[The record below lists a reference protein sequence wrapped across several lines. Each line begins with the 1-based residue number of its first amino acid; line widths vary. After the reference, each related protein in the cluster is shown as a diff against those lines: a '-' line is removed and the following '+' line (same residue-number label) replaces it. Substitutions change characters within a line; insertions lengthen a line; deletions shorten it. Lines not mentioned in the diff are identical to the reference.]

1 MSEITLEAEL
11 AAAATAEAEAVRT
24 LHELNAQ
31 YIRAFVESDTV
42 WYREHLSDD
51 FACTLAD
58 GRRIAKDEFL
68 KRNAEGPGATD
79 VTYDQI
85 DVQPLGDTAL
95 VHLANPT
102 RLPGDALVG
111 TKKRGPRY
119 RFHNAHGSS

>member
-1 MSEITLEAEL
+1 MSETTGDPNRVS
-11 AAAATAEAEAVRT
+11 AATAGAEAVAT
-24 LHELNAQ
+24 LHDLNAHC
-31 YIRAFVESDTV
+31 IRAFVESDTA
-42 WYREHLSDD
+42 WYREHLGDD
-51 FACTLAD
+51 FSCTLAD
-58 GRRIAKDEFL
+58 GRRIGKEEFL
-68 KRNAEGPGATD
+68 QRSAEGPGVTD
-79 VTYDQI
+79 RAYDQI